1 MRLHADNRPF
11 VRRIALGALLVT
23 SVTVG
28 CVAATGVLSSAPA
41 AAASTTHTARLEG
54 NLGGAVE
61 PEAKGKFYCN
71 SLTESWALSITGVQ
85 VIGADGVT
93 PWDTGH
99 VLGYNPDP
107 GHYYLYVEVGP
118 PNGDIFV
125 VTLAQDPKTGLYEAN
140 TSDSV
145 GSTFGCGKGTIVR
158 VGGGTATELQ
168 TSQGSLVLDAP
179 LS

>member
-1 MRLHADNRPF
+1 MRLHTNNSRI
-11 VRRIALGALLVT
+11 VRRVTLGALLVT
-23 SVTVG
+23 SVAVG
-28 CVAATGVLSSAPA
+28 PVAATGVLSSNPA
-41 AAASTTHTARLEG
+41 AAASTTHSAKLKG
-54 NLGGAVE
+54 NHAGAVE

-99 VLGYNPDP
+99 VIGYNPDP
-107 GHYYLYVEVGP
+107 GHYYLYVEIGP
-118 PNGDIFV
+118 PNGEIFV
-125 VTLAQDPKTGLYEAN
+125 VTLSQDPKTGLYEAN
-140 TSDSV
+140 TSQSV
-145 GSTFGCGKGTIVR
+145 GAAFGGGKGTIVQ
-158 VGGGTATELQ
+158 VGGGTGTELQ